1 MLFYFDKT
9 QKWGGGELTF
19 HNSGHILALGR
30 VNDLR
35 CLGKVHAP
43 ANYQIP
49 EFEIPQV
56 YLSRCQ
62 SFIYDVR
69 MPLGR
74 LFCVLLSCK
83 SPAIHVS
90 S

>member
-1 MLFYFDKT
+1 M
-9 QKWGGGELTF
+9 GGRELTF
-19 HNSGHILALGR
+19 LNSGHILALGH
-30 VNDLR
+30 VIYLR

-43 ANYQIP
+43 ANYRIT

-62 SFIYDVR
+62 SFIYNVR
-69 MPLGR
+69 MPLGC
-74 LFCVLLSCK
+74 LFYVILCYK